1 MAGLV
6 AGGLAGVSLSSCGR
20 FARTRRTVR
29 HSHIQTTRN
38 IAESCFPVR
47 WTADGLPF
55 TRGWSAVHF
64 QIPLRNGVFLEPNL
78 PLYGGRS
85 AVQYRTVRSTFL
97 DNYTEPNLFW
107 NPSRISPADG
117 PGLKGGQFAVTVALR
132 SNSPISFSVLMHL
145 HVSSC
150 IIHTKLHIAQNNVK

>member
-1 MAGLV
+1 M
-6 AGGLAGVSLSSCGR
+6 
-20 FARTRRTVR
+20 VR
-29 HSHIQTTRN
+29 SN
-38 IAESCFPVR
+38 P
-47 WTADGLPF
+47 ADGPSL
-55 TRGWSAVHF
+55 AH
-64 QIPLRNGVFLEPNL
+64 RNHQKPRRKLFSS

-85 AVQYRTVRSTFL
+85 AIHPRTVRSSFPNPTQKRCVSGAQSTFVRRTVRSTFF

-150 IIHTKLHIAQNNVK
+150 IIHIKLHITQNNVK

>member
-1 MAGLV
+1 M
-6 AGGLAGVSLSSCGR
+6 
-20 FARTRRTVR
+20 VR
-29 HSHIQTTRN
+29 SN
-38 IAESCFPVR
+38 P
-47 WTADGLPF
+47 ADGPPLAHPNHQKHRRKLF
-55 TRGWSAVHF
+55 SSPLNGGRSAVHF
-64 QIPLRNGVFLEPNL
+64 QIPLRNGAFLEPNL

-117 PGLKGGQFAVTVALR
+117 PGINGGRSAVTVALH

-145 HVSSC
+145 QVSSC
-150 IIHTKLHIAQNNVK
+150 IIHIKLHIAQNNVK